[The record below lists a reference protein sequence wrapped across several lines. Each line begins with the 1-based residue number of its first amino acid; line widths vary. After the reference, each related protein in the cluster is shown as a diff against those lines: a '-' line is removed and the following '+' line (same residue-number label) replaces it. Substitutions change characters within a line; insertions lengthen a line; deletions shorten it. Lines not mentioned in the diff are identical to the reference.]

1 MDQLEQIIEN
11 HFIHDDLLLLLIKMN
26 MNSIFTSKL
35 KCLQNVLSNIFLS
48 QEKKEEILDTFC
60 HIQRFIYAIL
70 RLKRIWKWKKA
81 NTYNTEDLYMNPIHE
96 GQKNTITLLQN
107 NTKYIF
113 QIRELIGS
121 INNSLSNSCHF
132 FVEPLICKNP
142 YTNIP
147 FDKASLYN
155 IYFAVRESTFIMP
168 TLLHQYFLSDFHLS
182 DFGIMNQ
189 HIMNEEYLRTYVDNN
204 CSQDIIYIVNSMFDD
219 HRLRLKV
226 NKDFPKD
233 KLFAIMKPYLR
244 MYYISNYSLNEFKKR
259 LQFNILHK
267 KLHDFIEFNPQ
278 FGRRK
283 IRLVEIKPFSNSK
296 KIEYYFDDKH
306 INFNELVDCQNDAK
320 YFMKSHLCK
329 KEFYNRNLYF
339 GRMNIDRP
347 IGTFN
352 IVDDSD
358 TEDDYED
365 EDEDY
370 EEDEDDDDDE
380 LENQTSNAPLVS
392 ENDSEH
398 QDIDNNLISENDS
411 EYDNSDSELE
421 QQEYT
426 FELEQ
431 YDSDSDTNVLED
443 SDIES

>member
-1 MDQLEQIIEN
+1 MEQFEKIIN
-11 HFIHDDLLLLLIKMN
+11 DHFIHNDLIKFLYKMDVEN
-26 MNSIFTSKL
+26 MYTSKFKSL
-35 KCLQNVLSNIFLS
+35 HCMLSNMFLNN
-48 QEKKEEILDTFC
+48 EIKEEIMNTFC
-60 HIQRFIYAIL
+60 NIQRFTHAIL
-70 RLKRIWKWKKA
+70 RLKRIWKWNKA
-81 NTYNTEDLYMNPIHE
+81 NTYNTEDLYMNPIHV

-132 FVEPLICKNP
+132 FVEPLVCKNP

-155 IYFAVRESTFIMP
+155 IYFAIRESTFIMP

-204 CSQDIIYIVNSMFDD
+204 CAQDVSDIVNDMFDD
-219 HRLRLKV
+219 HRIKIKI

-233 KLFAIMKPYLR
+233 KLFDIMKPYLR
-244 MYYISNYSLNEFKKR
+244 MYFISNYSLNEFKKR
-259 LQFNILHK
+259 LQFKILHK
-267 KLHDFIEFNPQ
+267 KLHDFFAFNPQ

-283 IRLVEIKPFSNSK
+283 IRLIEVQPFSKSK
-296 KIEYYFDDKH
+296 KMEYYFDDKH
-306 INFNELVDCQNDAK
+306 IDFNESVDCQNDAK

-329 KEFYNRNLYF
+329 KEFYNRNLFIGHSMTNRY
-339 GRMNIDRP
+339 RP
-347 IGTFN
+347 NRNF
-352 IVDDSD
+352 IVVNDS
-358 TEDDYED
+358 ED
-365 EDEDY
+365 EDED
-370 EEDEDDDDDE
+370 EDEDE
-380 LENQTSNAPLVS
+380 IENQESNTPLVS
-392 ENDSEH
+392 ERESDYS
-398 QDIDNNLISENDS
+398 
-411 EYDNSDSELE
+411 YSDSELE
-421 QQEYT
+421 EEQEQEYN
-426 FELEQ
+426 FELHQQQEQ